1 MKKYL
6 KLLLVLLLGLFFMPN
21 VYAADLPREGVTYFL
36 YYPNG
41 EERATTD
48 YNKAANPEETLI
60 YSGVT
65 DENGN
70 ITLCDW
76 ENEGK
81 LRVVQHVPDGYTT
94 NERELKIDLSKNNT
108 GTFVNYKGLVN
119 PTTGRSLLV
128 LIGVLG
134 VATVTILVSRKNKK
148 SLMIIPVVV
157 GGAVLF
163 TTVNAATC
171 PCITVKDGLGQKM
184 AGVQVD
190 IYATPIEVDAAP
202 AIKFDAN
209 GGHFFDGTTEMY
221 YRIPNDPCTPDEFFN
236 SLTEEERNY
245 LFDNFYGA
253 YRNGYYANDMD
264 GPDTLVNG
272 TIIKVQWEANSDAK
286 VITIK
291 GNGGTYNYYG
301 KKLDEIYVYD
311 NNPSPYMNNNF
322 TKENDYLIGFD
333 ETAACNNYNEYGLS
347 IRKHILQQEAVGKQ
361 RMPSV
366 LYACWSN
373 QPDGI
378 YVNGTLFQG
387 TDETCYYESG
397 FYDSSNNAF
406 RLYGKDNSVLYISN
420 VDNEDIN
427 FSLSRMEVFD
437 TLNDTA
443 LIAGYRA
450 FNPELQAKAGS
461 GNEEITS
468 IKIVKNGKTVISLT
482 ANDLEED
489 DYYYVL
495 NEEDRFTLLDY
506 FEGLYDNGC
515 LSNYSIA

>member
-48 YNKAANPEETLI
+48 YNKATNPEETLI

-163 TTVNAATC
+163 TTVKAATC

-221 YRIPNDPCTPDEFFN
+221 VRIPNDPCTPEEFRN
-236 SLTEEERNY
+236 SLTKDEIDYFMFNAMY
-245 LFDNFYGA
+245 A
-253 YRNGYYANDMD
+253 YRDGYYLNGMD
-264 GPDTLVNG
+264 EPDTLTNG
-272 TIIKVQWEANSDAK
+272 MIIKLQWVANENAQ
-286 VITIK
+286 VVTIK
-291 GNGGTYNYYG
+291 GNGGAIKFHGKVLEEIYSYINNDPSEIAGMFTRNNYY
-301 KKLDEIYVYD
+301 
-311 NNPSPYMNNNF
+311 N
-322 TKENDYLIGFD
+322 IGID
-333 ETAACNNYNEYGLS
+333 DSVACNHYNEYGLFDWNS
-347 IRKHILQQEAVGKQ
+347 IKRKNSNY
-361 RMPSV
+361 PSV
-366 LYACWSN
+366 LYVCWSN
-373 QPDGI
+373 KPDGI

-387 TDETCYYESG
+387 TDETCYREGYFESNG
-397 FYDSSNNAF
+397 SNSFY
-406 RLYGKDNSVLYISN
+406 LYSKDGKELYIS
-420 VDNEDIN
+420 DIDTEDIN
-427 FSLSRMEVFD
+427 FSVYNYSYRLPIYGPPTKLTEMQTIKSFD
-437 TLNDTA
+437 NMATTTDNNA
-443 LIAGYRA
+443 EAI
-450 FNPELQAKAGS
+450 N
-461 GNEEITS
+461 S
-468 IKIVKNGKTVISLT
+468 IEIVKNGRVVISLT
-482 ANDLEED
+482 KNDLEED
-489 DYYYVL
+489 NYYYVL

-506 FEGLYDNGC
+506 FEGLYDNEC
-515 LSNYSIA
+515 LASESGQG